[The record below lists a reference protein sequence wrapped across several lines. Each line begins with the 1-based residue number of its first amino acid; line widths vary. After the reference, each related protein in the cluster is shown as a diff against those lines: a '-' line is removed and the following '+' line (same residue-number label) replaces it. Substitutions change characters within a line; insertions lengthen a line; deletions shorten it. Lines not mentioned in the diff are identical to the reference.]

1 MLLAICGF
9 ILGAIWGGVRAARRG
24 GKAVDIAQYAFGHGV
39 FLALAGVIATL
50 VINRFFGG

>member
-9 ILGAIWGGVRAARRG
+9 FLGAIWGGVRAAWRG